1 METKVYKEYSNCLGR
16 DMEFKV
22 YGHGGKPVLVV
33 PSQNGRYFDFE
44 NFGMVDV
51 CAPEIEAGKLQLFS
65 FDTLMRRPGRMNG
78 EIPAAGW
85 RCTKSGSIM

>member
-44 NFGMVDV
+44 NFGMVV
-51 CAPEIEAGKLQLFS
+51 LFS
-65 FDTLMRRPGRMNG
+65 TIYWYVSSCCWFYGRKHKRR
-78 EIPAAGW
+78 
-85 RCTKSGSIM
+85 